1 MFFHQG
7 PERRETGH
15 HETRHGG
22 TDKVHLLE
30 GEVDRLSQTVQ
41 SLQAALKDVTE
52 NLRVDLKE
60 DTRKTLVTLLN
71 NMRPPDSAT
80 AAGTDDSP
88 AVLDGQATKGAALGD
103 KALEKIMV
111 RLDDISSNLKN
122 KDEALEDLRGTMS
135 SHEGQIRVLMDAS
148 QTPAIADFDVIQA
161 YIDKNFEKMK
171 KELDQNM
178 EEHIA
183 KLQTTCDDR
192 ISNLQKTCEDSRD
205 QGLVSLTKLVD
216 TKEADLRKEMREIR
230 REMAATDTPIRTQRQ
245 TDPAKPEEDHS
256 SHKDLWREIDRIAT
270 AHRILNMR
278 IDNELLHISEPPEN
292 SEINL
297 LIEDLEARVNIS
309 EQNAETHCFYI
320 EQKLT
325 RTVTDEAVALRQL
338 MEDRLNNMKDQF
350 TNMLVE
356 MSNSSFPGMFSID
369 ALQAEVN
376 SNKFHLQGLDDR
388 LNVVAELCST
398 GCPGSDRPV
407 GSSATIRGL
416 ENILKDMSRNRNEF
430 EVLLNDVN
438 ANTDKLRQLEDL
450 VERQSVAINRRDS
463 AMDGFQKG
471 LIRLQ
476 DNVLGLGGAV
486 TGLSD
491 SVHKSNQNVE
501 RINSTCCPVG
511 QSGRGS
517 PVRDSWTSVPHH
529 QVDDTRRQVEDLR
542 RRLDSFSVRLSSG
555 IGQCKE
561 NTQGVSVNMSEVD
574 GRVSRLEKV
583 CGRLD
588 MVSTNIKEL
597 KDGLE
602 RNIGGLREAVHNM
615 NTTCGNQA
623 ADIDELRNSLQR
635 LEEDPSTLAK
645 QGSAAK
651 DKGELLREHSVI
663 PGFHRYCCYKTHRLL
678 SGLTPEPDS
687 WIPTKNPNNSQTDML
702 T

>member
-30 GEVDRLSQTVQ
+30 SEVDRLSQTVQ
-41 SLQAALKDVTE
+41 SLQAALKDVSE
-52 NLRVDLKE
+52 NLRADLKE

-192 ISNLQKTCEDSRD
+192 ISTLQKTCEDSRD
-205 QGLVSLTKLVD
+205 QGFVSLTKLVD

-245 TDPAKPEEDHS
+245 TDPAKPEEDS
-256 SHKDLWREIDRIAT
+256 DHKDLWREIDRIAA
-270 AHRILNMR
+270 AHRILNIR
-278 IDNELLHISEPPEN
+278 IDNELAHISEPPEN

-325 RTVTDEAVALRQL
+325 RTIADEAVALRQL
-338 MEDRLNNMKDQF
+338 IEDRVNNMKDQF

-388 LNVVAELCST
+388 LSVVADLCST

-416 ENILKDMSRNRNEF
+416 ENILKDMNRNRNEF

-463 AMDGFQKG
+463 VMDEFQKG

-476 DNVLGLGGAV
+476 ENVLSLGGTV

-491 SVHKSNQNVE
+491 SIHKSNRNME
-501 RINSTCCPVG
+501 RINSTCCPAG

-517 PVRDSWTSVPHH
+517 PARDSWTSVSHH

-542 RRLDSFSVRLSSG
+542 RRLDSFSARLSSG

-561 NTQGVSVNMSEVD
+561 STQGVSVNMSEVD
-574 GRVSRLEKV
+574 GRVNRLEKV

-588 MVSTNIKEL
+588 GVSTNIKEL

-602 RNIGGLREAVHNM
+602 RNIGGLREAVHKM
-615 NTTCGNQA
+615 NATCGNQA
-623 ADIDELRNSLQR
+623 ADIDKLRNSLQR

-645 QGSAAK
+645 HIAKAGAAK
-651 DKGELLREHSVI
+651 DLGELLRDDVVI
-663 PGFHRYCCYKTHRLL
+663 PGFHK
-678 SGLTPEPDS
+678 
-687 WIPTKNPNNSQTDML
+687 
-702 T
+702 